1 MNKIIKSNS
10 AVDEPLEKRELK
22 KAILEKEKEL
32 NILIEEVEQL
42 KIDLT
47 ATKQEYDVKVGRLY
61 LKLDELDLEIL
72 KFKKIEDLI
81 NKGFSFEEAQKIVE
95 ETLKKRREQIKE
107 EYKRLDEEEKEIETR
122 KDISA
127 EDEKEL
133 KKLWRKLAHKYH
145 PDKLG
150 GNEEMMK
157 KINKAYTE
165 GDLETL
171 RAIDQSRTGDSIE
184 AQTIE
189 ALKSKLAELE
199 TSIKKI
205 HQEYELLKKSEWFIL
220 KENIEK
226 AKKHDRDILSELAD
240 KVLSDIAKKE
250 NQISELKKK
259 YGQR

>member
-1 MNKIIKSNS
+1 MSKIIKSNS
-10 AVDEPLEKRELK
+10 ELDEPLEKRELE
-22 KAILEKEKEL
+22 KAILENEQKL
-32 NILIEEVEQL
+32 NDLIEEIEQL
-42 KIDLT
+42 KIGLT
-47 ATKQEYDVKVGRLY
+47 TIKQEYDVKVGRLY

-81 NKGFSFEEAQKIVE
+81 NKGFPFEEAQKIVE
-95 ETLKKRREQIKE
+95 ETLKKRREQIAE

-127 EDEKEL
+127 EDKEEL

-145 PDKLG
+145 PDKVG
-150 GNEEMMK
+150 GDEEMMK
-157 KINKAYTE
+157 KINKAYAE

-171 RAIDQSRTGDSIE
+171 RTIDQTGARDDMGT
-184 AQTIE
+184 QTIE
-189 ALKSKLAELE
+189 ALKNKLAGLE

-220 KENIEK
+220 RENIEK
-226 AKKHDRDILSELAD
+226 AKKYDRDILSELAD

-250 NQISELKKK
+250 NRVSELKKK
-259 YGQR
+259 YEQG

>member
-10 AVDEPLEKRELK
+10 TLDEPLEKRELE
-22 KAILEKEKEL
+22 KAISEKEKKL
-32 NILIEEVEQL
+32 NDLIEKIEQL

-47 ATKQEYDVKVGRLY
+47 AVKQEYDVKVGRLY

-81 NKGFSFEEAQKIVE
+81 NKSFSFKEAQKIVE
-95 ETLKKRREQIKE
+95 ETLKKRREQIGE

-127 EDEKEL
+127 KDKEKL
-133 KKLWRKLAHKYH
+133 KKLWRNLVHKYH
-145 PDKLG
+145 PDKFG

-157 KINKAYTE
+157 KINKAYAE

-171 RAIDQSRTGDSIE
+171 RAIDQSGTGNGVE
-184 AQTIE
+184 TKTIE
-189 ALKSKLAELE
+189 ALKNKLAELE

-220 KENIEK
+220 KENMEK
-226 AKKHDRDILSELAD
+226 ANKLGRDILSELAD

-250 NQISELKKK
+250 NQVNELKKK
-259 YGQR
+259 YGQG